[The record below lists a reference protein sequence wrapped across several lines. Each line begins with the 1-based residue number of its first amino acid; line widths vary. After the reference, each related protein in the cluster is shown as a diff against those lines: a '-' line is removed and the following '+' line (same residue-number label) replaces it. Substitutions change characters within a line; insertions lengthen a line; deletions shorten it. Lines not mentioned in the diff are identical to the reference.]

1 MTIKTKIWFDLYI
14 YLYYNIINSNA
25 NRKFVLEDSMILN
38 YKFENFMSFRE
49 NVEFSMM
56 APKSKVKN
64 RFPNNFITSEAGID
78 LLKTA
83 VIVGENAGGKSNFVT
98 SLSYLQSFF
107 LGTDTPRSYKNTI
120 NINNS
125 QNFCLKKNKTLQ
137 SFDIEVLLNA
147 NIIYLYHLEVDFTGI
162 VKETFH
168 IRNNPKNK
176 YKEIFSLEREDY
188 EIECK
193 NEKNCADSNNC
204 HPLADITYTLN
215 APDSNPEI
223 EKTLGKAVNTD
234 KVTGLTII
242 KLAMLGNEHA
252 IALTNWIK
260 NDLYPETN
268 MINYDLYK
276 SMRSEEDDLRILHDA
291 RYLEIFRMIDSSI
304 IDVKIDAE
312 KPFAKTTIVRK
323 KKDGGTFARELAQ
336 DSSGVREFFAWAV
349 QIFRVVYE
357 NKTVFADEMDRVLN
371 PVLSDRVISFICGKS
386 HYGQFIFTTHN
397 VLHLDLKNYMKE
409 QIYFIT
415 KDTETLDSEL
425 YSLADFPE
433 IRYETTKIYE
443 FYMKG
448 ILGGTAIE

>member
-1 MTIKTKIWFDLYI
+1 
-14 YLYYNIINSNA
+14 
-25 NRKFVLEDSMILN
+25 MILN
-38 YKFENFMSFRE
+38 YKFEKFMSFRE
-49 NVEFSMM
+49 NVEFSML

-64 RFPNNFITSEAGID
+64 RFPNNYVTSKTGVD

-83 VIVGENAGGKSNFVT
+83 VIVGENAGGKSNFVR

-107 LGTDTPRSYKNTI
+107 AGTESPQSYRNAINT
-120 NINNS
+120 NKL
-125 QNFCLKKNKTLQ
+125 QDFCPKKHDSLQ
-137 SFDIEVLLNA
+137 SFNIEICINQNTL
-147 NIIYLYHLEVDFTGI
+147 YLYHLVVDYVGI

-168 IRNNPKNK
+168 FKNHVKNK
-176 YKEIFSLEREDY
+176 YKKIFSMERSKYEVECIEENDCTNSRRCQTRSKVDYLLDIQECESEIKKFLEKAANRETT
-188 EIECK
+188 IG
-193 NEKNCADSNNC
+193 
-204 HPLADITYTLN
+204 LMIT
-215 APDSNPEI
+215 
-223 EKTLGKAVNTD
+223 
-234 KVTGLTII
+234 

-252 IALTNWIK
+252 LAFTNWLK
-260 NDLYPETN
+260 NDLCPETN

-276 SMRSEEDDLRILHDA
+276 SMKNEEDDLRILHDA
-291 RYLEIFRMIDSSI
+291 RYLDIFQMIDSSI
-304 IDVKIDAE
+304 IAVQIDEE
-312 KPFAKTTIVRK
+312 KPFSKTTVVRK
-323 KKDGGTFARELAQ
+323 KKNGGTFTRELAQ

-371 PVLSDRVISFICGKS
+371 PVLSDRVISFICGKK

-415 KDTETLDSEL
+415 KNTETLDSEL